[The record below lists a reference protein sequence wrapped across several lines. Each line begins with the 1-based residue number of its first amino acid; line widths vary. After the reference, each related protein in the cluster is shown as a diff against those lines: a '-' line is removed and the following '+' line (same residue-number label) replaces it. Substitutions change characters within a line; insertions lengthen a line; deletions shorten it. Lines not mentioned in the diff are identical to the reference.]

1 VHPLAEIG
9 VTVMAAGFGLLVLP
23 PYRMDSSFEMN
34 SGKLVQPNSILAS
47 INRRGRLVHDIE
59 RESLGLD

>member
-1 VHPLAEIG
+1 
-9 VTVMAAGFGLLVLP
+9 MAAGFGLLVLP

-47 INRRGRLVHDIE
+47 INRRGRLVHDTE